1 MDIYR
6 SKAGRAA
13 VGTWCADELDRRL
26 PSADRRLVDSPLG
39 PTHLTTA
46 GPGPQELV
54 LLPGTNMNAA
64 TSIPV
69 IRALAGRF
77 RVTVPDL
84 PGQPGLSTGER
95 PRADLVGVY
104 RDWLDHV
111 LATVSDGPVLLVGE
125 SRGTAVALCATPRS
139 QVAGLVLAAPAGL
152 TDARLSP
159 GMLWASLPW
168 LAQPTPARSARML
181 AVMYGDGVVADHD
194 YLVEWMTLA
203 ALHTRSSLAP
213 PPLPDPV
220 ITRWRTTPC
229 QVLVG
234 EHDRFFTP
242 RRVQPPAAG
251 LLHASTT
258 IIPRGGH
265 LLSHTNP
272 HAIADAAAWV
282 LDAVQAPGRHDSP
295 VAERCARRP
304 GDRAARG
311 ARPEEEHRP

>member
-6 SKAGRAA
+6 SETGRAA
-13 VGTWCADELDRRL
+13 VGAWCADELDRRL
-26 PSADRRLVDSPLG
+26 PSAHRRVVDSPLG
-39 PTHLTTA
+39 PTHLTTSGA
-46 GPGPQELV
+46 GRQDLV

-64 TSIPV
+64 TSVPV

-111 LATVSDGPVLLVGE
+111 LATVSEGPVLLVGE
-125 SRGTAVALCATPRS
+125 SLGTAVALCATPHS
-139 QVAGLVLAAPAGL
+139 QVAGLVLAGPAGL
-152 TDARLSP
+152 TDARISP
-159 GMLWASLPW
+159 GTLWASLPW
-168 LAQPTPARSARML
+168 LLRPTPARSARML
-181 AVMYGDGVVADHD
+181 AAMYGDGVVADHD
-194 YLVEWMTLA
+194 HLVEWMTLA
-203 ALHTRSSLAP
+203 ARHTRSSLAP
-213 PPLPDPV
+213 PPLPAPV
-220 ITRWRTTPC
+220 ITRWRAAPC
-229 QVLVG
+229 RVLVG
-234 EHDRFFTP
+234 EHDRLFTP

-272 HAIADAAAWV
+272 HAVADAAAWV
-282 LDAVQAPGRHDSP
+282 LDAVQARGRSDGP
-295 VAERCARRP
+295 AAEQRTRRP
-304 GDRAARG
+304 GDRATHG
-311 ARPEEEHRP
+311 AQREEEHRP